1 MKPEWRTI
9 ALWVIVVLLL
19 LALFILF
26 QQPGVRSD
34 APEISFSEM
43 LREADQGGV
52 RDVLVQG
59 SQIIG
64 TFKDGRVFQT
74 YALID
79 AALLQR
85 SHDKGAAVTVRPP
98 QESVPWLVA
107 LLVSWLPFI
116 ALIGV
121 WIFLSRQMQKRKE

>member
-26 QQPGVRSD
+26 KQPTMRTD

-52 RDVLVQG
+52 REILVQG
-59 SQIIG
+59 SQINGI
-64 TFKDGRVFQT
+64 FKDGRTFQT
-74 YALID
+74 QALID
-79 AALLQR
+79 ASLIQR
-85 SHDKGAAVTVRPP
+85 LHDKGASVTVRRPN
-98 QESVPWLVA
+98 EVPWFVS
-107 LLVSWLPFI
+107 LLVSWLPFF

-121 WIFLSRQMQKRKE
+121 WIFLSRKMQKPKE